1 MKRDT
6 EMITQFSR
14 EELMFGKDAVEKLKN
29 SRVAIFG
36 IGGVGGYVAESL
48 ARGGV
53 GKIDLIDNDT
63 VSITNLNRQIFALHS
78 TIGKLKT
85 HVARDRIK
93 DINPDC
99 DIQTYEIF
107 YLPENSAQ
115 FDLGKYD
122 YIIDAID
129 TVSGKIELAVNAQK
143 ANVPII
149 SSMGTG
155 NKVDPTQ
162 FEVCDIYKTS
172 ICPLARVMRREL
184 KQRGIKKLK
193 TVYSKEI
200 PLTPKESSEEISS
213 KRQIPASNSFVP
225 PVAGL
230 IIAGEVIKDLIKE
243 EKR

>member
-1 MKRDT
+1 
-6 EMITQFSR
+6 
-14 EELMFGKDAVEKLKN
+14 
-29 SRVAIFG
+29 
-36 IGGVGGYVAESL
+36 
-48 ARGGV
+48 
-53 GKIDLIDNDT
+53 
-63 VSITNLNRQIFALHS
+63 
-78 TIGKLKT
+78 
-85 HVARDRIK
+85 
-93 DINPDC
+93 
-99 DIQTYEIF
+99 
-107 YLPENSAQ
+107 
-115 FDLGKYD
+115 
-122 YIIDAID
+122 
-129 TVSGKIELAVNAQK
+129 
-143 ANVPII
+143 
-149 SSMGTG
+149 MGTG

-243 EKR
+243 EKI

>member
-1 MKRDT
+1 MKRDA

-200 PLTPKESSEEISS
+200 PLTPKESSDEISS

>member
-29 SRVAIFG
+29 SGVAIFG

-99 DIQTYEIF
+99 DVQTYEIF

-200 PLTPKESSEEISS
+200 PLTPKEISEEISS

>member
-162 FEVCDIYKTS
+162 FEVCDI
-172 ICPLARVMRREL
+172 
-184 KQRGIKKLK
+184 
-193 TVYSKEI
+193 
-200 PLTPKESSEEISS
+200 
-213 KRQIPASNSFVP
+213 
-225 PVAGL
+225 
-230 IIAGEVIKDLIKE
+230 
-243 EKR
+243 